1 MKLTSRVAWCCFLE
15 YYVLFASADKIEGLD
30 YHICEWKYNNGGW
43 LYCDDGYVA
52 VGECRGSVNDPFCDG
67 HTNGLECCRST
78 YGGTMFAIKSMLTE
92 EMVFTLVLVAIFV
105 DVCNSFD
112 SEIYISQSEIK
123 NTESTVPSF
132 RKLKL
137 KHH

>member
-1 MKLTSRVAWCCFLE
+1 MSSLRRLIRLKAW
-15 YYVLFASADKIEGLD
+15 IT
-30 YHICEWKYNNGGW
+30 I
-43 LYCDDGYVA
+43 
-52 VGECRGSVNDPFCDG
+52 SVNGNIIMEAGCIVMMVMWRWGSAEVRLVTPFCDG